1 MLGQV
6 LYKKTKPNLSQ
17 SYLTQ
22 GKHLSWFEEVKD
34 LLRLRISKDLFS
46 FWHWD
51 RSATLATRSMLL
63 HWVLVCTIHLRF
75 QDKVKKW
82 LLVRKNVA

>member
-34 LLRLRISKDLFS
+34 LLRLRIEARTCFLF
-46 FWHWD
+46 D
-51 RSATLATRSMLL
+51 TG
-63 HWVLVCTIHLRF
+63 I
-75 QDKVKKW
+75 
-82 LLVRKNVA
+82 

>member
-6 LYKKTKPNLSQ
+6 LYKKTQPNLSQ

-46 FWHWD
+46 FWHWV

>member
-6 LYKKTKPNLSQ
+6 LYKKKPNLSQ

-34 LLRLRISKDLFS
+34 LLRLRIARTCFLFGTGIGAQ
-46 FWHWD
+46 H
-51 RSATLATRSMLL
+51 
-63 HWVLVCTIHLRF
+63 
-75 QDKVKKW
+75 
-82 LLVRKNVA
+82 

>member
-1 MLGQV
+1 MLGQI

-46 FWHWD
+46 FWHWV

-63 HWVLVCTIHLRF
+63 GAGVYNTLEIPRQGQEMV
-75 QDKVKKW
+75 VG
-82 LLVRKNVA
+82 